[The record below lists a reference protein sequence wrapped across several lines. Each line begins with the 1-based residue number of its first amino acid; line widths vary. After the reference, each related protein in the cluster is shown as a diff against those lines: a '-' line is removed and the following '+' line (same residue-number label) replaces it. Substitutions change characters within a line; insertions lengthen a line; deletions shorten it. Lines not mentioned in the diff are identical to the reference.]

1 MTLIYDKNSHT
12 QLRMNK
18 YIYKAPFPTDIY
30 FTLKASL
37 SSDGMS
43 FRIETTNFL
52 KIAVEDT
59 LET

>member
-12 QLRMNK
+12 QLYK